1 MNDTIFHK
9 TEPEWFSKVQDLRP
23 GQGKRIGDALRAS
36 FNGKSYA
43 VWDFREKQLEIYEPQ
58 LTLAEKLALQATLR
72 AANDE
77 ARADATPPK
86 PAMTHPQ
93 DWPAASRVWM
103 HQAHMSNEDI
113 HKTRAYWNPHI
124 GRVVLP
130 YRTLH
135 GDASWIARKTADT
148 PDQTGP
154 KYLLPSGVPRGGG
167 AYVNPSMLPRDRVV
181 ITEDLLSAYRV
192 AWASGSDAV
201 ALQGTSLDRD
211 AIVKLVQTYP
221 LIVVWLDPDGPGKQG
236 RNNLFRSMGRFD
248 TRVVTANSSRDPKYL
263 DDEVILAIM
272 GGYDGRH

>member
-9 TEPEWFSKVQDLRP
+9 AEPEWFGKVQDLRP

-72 AANDE
+72 AANAE

-86 PAMTHPQ
+86 PAMMHPQ
-93 DWPAASRVWM
+93 DWPVASRVWL

-113 HKTRAYWNPHI
+113 ARTGAYWNPRI

-130 YRTLH
+130 YNTLH
-135 GDASWIARKTADT
+135 GDSSWIARKTADT

-167 AYVNPSMLPRDRVV
+167 AYVRQTQTHSASTVV
-181 ITEDLLSAYRV
+181 ITEDLLSAHRV
-192 AWASGSDAV
+192 AWACGVDAV
-201 ALQGTSLDRD
+201 ALQGTTLDRD
-211 AIVKLVQTYP
+211 AIVKLINLYV
-221 LIVVWLDPDGPGKQG
+221 LVVVWLDPDGPGKVG

-248 TRVVTANSSRDPKYL
+248 TRVAVANSTRDPKYL
-263 DDEVILAIM
+263 DDYEIKATM
-272 GGYDGRH
+272 GGLNG